1 MRNANPMMVAVLLT
15 TIVGCTDSDQ
25 RLVEMA
31 KEHEKSQ
38 AEQSQQMARMQH
50 EVAEGGKKLIEADAK
65 ARENLTAMQH
75 DLRTDQA
82 EIGHQRDQLEND
94 RRAIAAQRR
103 VDPIVAAAI
112 MDVGIGLA
120 CLLPLILGIYVLR
133 SACRAGE
140 SDSAVAELLV
150 QELVASK
157 PRLSLPGHPSLPAI
171 EHQAVVDSLPGG
183 GDDAEDRPAD

>member
-1 MRNANPMMVAVLLT
+1 MAVSIAVASTVLAVILIIVLAREMRLRRALESLLRRLFLTGGPMRNANPMMVVVLLT

-94 RRAIAAQRR
+94 RREIAAQRR
-103 VDPIVAAAI
+103 
-112 MDVGIGLA
+112 
-120 CLLPLILGIYVLR
+120 R
-133 SACRAGE
+133 
-140 SDSAVAELLV
+140 
-150 QELVASK
+150 
-157 PRLSLPGHPSLPAI
+157 
-171 EHQAVVDSLPGG
+171 
-183 GDDAEDRPAD
+183 